1 MAFTGRSCINTAAIY
16 NDEPIDVA
24 LAVPALNRCIG
35 LLGDMG
41 LNFDDVEID
50 AIQAN
55 TFYPTSDHATS
66 IKRVW
71 PSERKD
77 QVYIYWQSD
86 DPREIMFRDP
96 GQYTVRIKALIPKV
110 QGIDTPIDAHP
121 IFEEVFT
128 SFLIGFAKLEDDDTN
143 PDGHKNLDQTFREA
157 ALKAYSELVEGTKHK
172 STAFKTVRR

>member
-16 NDEPIDVA
+16 NDEPIDIS

-41 LNFDDVEID
+41 LNFDDID
-50 AIQAN
+50 IEAPAAN
-55 TFYPTSDHATS
+55 VFYPTSDYATS

-71 PSERKD
+71 IFGDKSRT
-77 QVYIYWQSD
+77 YITWHSD
-86 DPREIMFRDP
+86 DPREIMFKHP
-96 GQYTVRIKALIPKV
+96 GKYTVRIKALIPKI

-128 SFLIGFAKLEDDDTN
+128 SYLIGFAKLEDDDTN
-143 PDGHKNLDQTFREA
+143 PDGHKNLDQTFAEA
-157 ALKAYSELVEGTKHK
+157 ALKAYSELVDGTKHR
-172 STAFKTVRR
+172 STAFKTIRR